1 MQTNGGVEVKVHA
14 FSTSTVAGCE
24 RSDSLSDLF
33 TADKTAS
40 DPQSLGDWES
50 PRAIVN
56 AMAKRIIAL
65 AGITILGVQP
75 AASLLLR
82 YLVLLT
88 EIPRL
93 ADWNISFY

>member
-14 FSTSTVAGCE
+14 FSTSAVAGCE
-24 RSDSLSDLF
+24 RSHSLSDLF

-40 DPQSLGDWES
+40 DPQSIGGWES
-50 PRAIVN
+50 PRASVN